1 MAAPVFPLSDFRA
14 GYPMFATVA
23 DATVQATA
31 TNALCMIGQDGQ
43 CDCDPVMWQ
52 LMVAHLLYIQG
63 QVATGNGNAGAVT
76 SATIDKVSVA
86 FAAPPFG
93 TSAYKFWLF
102 KSPYGGQLLAML
114 DRCSKGGV
122 YVGGLPERS
131 AFRSVGGV
139 FPGRGRWLR

>member
-1 MAAPVFPLSDFRA
+1 MAVFDLSAFRTAYPVFDSVP
-14 GYPMFATVA
+14 
-23 DATVQATA
+23 DATVQAAA
-31 TNALCMIGQDGQ
+31 TSALCLIGQDG
-43 CDCDPVMWQ
+43 CDCDVQQWQ
-52 LMVAHLLYIQG
+52 LMVAHMLYIQG

>member
-1 MAAPVFPLSDFRA
+1 MAVFDLSAFRTAYPVFDSVP
-14 GYPMFATVA
+14 
-23 DATVQATA
+23 DATVQAAA
-31 TNALCMIGQDGQ
+31 TSALCLIGQDG
-43 CDCDPVMWQ
+43 CDCDVQMWQ

-63 QVATGNGNAGAVT
+63 QVATGNGGAGAVT

-102 KSPYGGQLLAML
+102 KSPYGGQVLAML

>member
-1 MAAPVFPLSDFRA
+1 MAVFDLSAFRTAYPVFDSVP
-14 GYPMFATVA
+14 
-23 DATVQATA
+23 DATVQAAA
-31 TNALCMIGQDGQ
+31 TSALCLIGQDG
-43 CDCDPVMWQ
+43 CDCDVSMWQ

>member
-1 MAAPVFPLSDFRA
+1 MAVFDLSAFRTAYPVFDSVP
-14 GYPMFATVA
+14 
-23 DATVQATA
+23 DATVQAAA
-31 TNALCMIGQDGQ
+31 TSALCLIGQDGCE
-43 CDCDPVMWQ
+43 CDVSMWQ
-52 LMVAHLLYIQG
+52 LMVAHMLYIQG

-76 SATIDKVSVA
+76 SATIDKVSVS

>member
-1 MAAPVFPLSDFRA
+1 MAVFDLSAFRTA
-14 GYPMFATVA
+14 YSVFDSVP
-23 DATVQATA
+23 DATVQAAA
-31 TNALCMIGQDGQ
+31 TSALCLIGQDG
-43 CDCDPVMWQ
+43 CDCDVQQWQ

>member
-1 MAAPVFPLSDFRA
+1 MAVFDLSAFRTAYPVFDSVP
-14 GYPMFATVA
+14 
-23 DATVQATA
+23 DATVQAAA
-31 TNALCMIGQDGQ
+31 TSALCLIGQDG
-43 CDCDPVMWQ
+43 CDCDVQMWQ

-63 QVATGNGNAGAVT
+63 QVATGNGGAGAVT

>member
-1 MAAPVFPLSDFRA
+1 MAVFDLSAFRTAYPVFDSVP
-14 GYPMFATVA
+14 
-23 DATVQATA
+23 DATVQAAA
-31 TNALCMIGQDGQ
+31 TSALCLIGQDGCE
-43 CDCDPVMWQ
+43 CDVQMWQ

-63 QVATGNGNAGAVT
+63 QVATGNGGAGAVT

-139 FPGRGRWLR
+139 FPGRGGRWPR

>member
-1 MAAPVFPLSDFRA
+1 MAVFDLSAFRTAYPVFDSVP
-14 GYPMFATVA
+14 
-23 DATVQATA
+23 DATVQAAA
-31 TNALCMIGQDGQ
+31 TSALCLIGQDG
-43 CDCDPVMWQ
+43 CDCDTQMWQ

-63 QVATGNGNAGAVT
+63 QVATGNGGAGAVT

>member
-1 MAAPVFPLSDFRA
+1 MAVFDLSAFRTA
-14 GYPMFATVA
+14 YPAFDSVP
-23 DATVQATA
+23 DATVQAAA
-31 TNALCMIGQDGQ
+31 TSALCLIGQDGCE
-43 CDCDPVMWQ
+43 CDVQQWQ
-52 LMVAHLLYIQG
+52 LMVAHMLYIQG
-63 QVATGNGNAGAVT
+63 QVATGNGGAGAVT

-102 KSPYGGQLLAML
+102 KSPYGGQLLTML

>member
-1 MAAPVFPLSDFRA
+1 MAIFDLSAFRTAYPVFDSVP
-14 GYPMFATVA
+14 
-23 DATVQATA
+23 DATVQAAA
-31 TNALCMIGQDGQ
+31 TSALCLIGQDG
-43 CDCDPVMWQ
+43 CDCDVSMWQ
-52 LMVAHLLYIQG
+52 LMVAHMLYIQG
-63 QVATGNGNAGAVT
+63 QVATGNGGAGAVT

>member
-1 MAAPVFPLSDFRA
+1 MAVFDLSAFRTAYPVFDSVP
-14 GYPMFATVA
+14 
-23 DATVQATA
+23 DATVQAAA
-31 TNALCMIGQDGQ
+31 TSALCLIGQDG
-43 CDCDPVMWQ
+43 CDCDVPQWQ

-63 QVATGNGNAGAVT
+63 QVATGNGGAGAVT

-114 DRCSKGGV
+114 ERCSKGGV

>member
-1 MAAPVFPLSDFRA
+1 MAVFDLSAFRTAYPVFDSVP
-14 GYPMFATVA
+14 
-23 DATVQATA
+23 DATVQAAA
-31 TNALCMIGQDGQ
+31 TSALCLIGQDG
-43 CDCDPVMWQ
+43 CDCDVPQWQ

-63 QVATGNGNAGAVT
+63 QVATGNGGAGAVT

>member
-1 MAAPVFPLSDFRA
+1 MAVFDLSAFRTAYPVFDSVP
-14 GYPMFATVA
+14 
-23 DATVQATA
+23 DATVEAAATS
-31 TNALCMIGQDGQ
+31 ALCLIGQDG
-43 CDCDPVMWQ
+43 CDCDVQMWQ

-102 KSPYGGQLLAML
+102 KSPYGGQLLALL

>member
-1 MAAPVFPLSDFRA
+1 MAVFDLSAFRTAYPVFDSVP
-14 GYPMFATVA
+14 
-23 DATVQATA
+23 DATVQAAA
-31 TNALCMIGQDGQ
+31 TSALCLIGQDG
-43 CDCDPVMWQ
+43 CDCDTQMWQ

>member
-1 MAAPVFPLSDFRA
+1 MAVFDLSAFRAAYPVFDSAP
-14 GYPMFATVA
+14 
-23 DATVQATA
+23 DATVQAAA
-31 TNALCMIGQDGQ
+31 TSALCLIGQDG
-43 CDCDPVMWQ
+43 CDCDTEMWQ

-63 QVATGNGNAGAVT
+63 QVATGNGGAGAVT
-76 SATIDKVSVA
+76 SATIDKVSVS

>member
-1 MAAPVFPLSDFRA
+1 MAVFDLSAFRTAYPVFDSVP
-14 GYPMFATVA
+14 
-23 DATVQATA
+23 DATVEAAATS
-31 TNALCMIGQDGQ
+31 ALCLIGQDG
-43 CDCDPVMWQ
+43 CDCDVQMWQ

-76 SATIDKVSVA
+76 SATIDKVSVS

-102 KSPYGGQLLAML
+102 KSPYGGQLLALL

>member
-1 MAAPVFPLSDFRA
+1 MAVFDLSAFRTAYPVFDSVP
-14 GYPMFATVA
+14 
-23 DATVQATA
+23 DATVQAAA
-31 TNALCMIGQDGQ
+31 TSALCLIGQDG
-43 CDCDPVMWQ
+43 CDCDVSMWQ
-52 LMVAHLLYIQG
+52 LMVAHMLYIQG

>member
-1 MAAPVFPLSDFRA
+1 MPAYVFDLSAFRTAYPVFDSVPDSTVEA
-14 GYPMFATVA
+14 AATS
-23 DATVQATA
+23 
-31 TNALCMIGQDGQ
+31 ALCLIGQDG
-43 CDCDPVMWQ
+43 CDCDVQMWQ

-76 SATIDKVSVA
+76 SATIDKVSVS

-102 KSPYGGQLLAML
+102 KSPYGGQLLALL

>member
-1 MAAPVFPLSDFRA
+1 MAVFDLSAFRTAYPVFDSVP
-14 GYPMFATVA
+14 
-23 DATVQATA
+23 DATVQAAA
-31 TNALCMIGQDGQ
+31 TSALCLIGQDG
-43 CDCDPVMWQ
+43 CDCDVQMWQ

-102 KSPYGGQLLAML
+102 KSPYGGQLLALL

>member
-1 MAAPVFPLSDFRA
+1 MAVFDLSAFRTAYPVFDSVP
-14 GYPMFATVA
+14 
-23 DATVQATA
+23 DATVQAAA
-31 TNALCMIGQDGQ
+31 TSALCLIGQDG
-43 CDCDPVMWQ
+43 CDCDVQQWQ

-63 QVATGNGNAGAVT
+63 QVATGNGGAGAVT

-139 FPGRGRWLR
+139 FPGRSRWLR

>member
-1 MAAPVFPLSDFRA
+1 MAVFDLSAFRTAYPVFDSVP
-14 GYPMFATVA
+14 
-23 DATVQATA
+23 DATVQAAA
-31 TNALCMIGQDGQ
+31 TSARCLIGQDG
-43 CDCDPVMWQ
+43 CDCDVQQWQ

-63 QVATGNGNAGAVT
+63 QVATGNGGAGAVT

>member
-1 MAAPVFPLSDFRA
+1 MAVFDLSAFRTAYPVFDSVP
-14 GYPMFATVA
+14 
-23 DATVQATA
+23 DATVQAAA
-31 TNALCMIGQDGQ
+31 TSALCLIGQDGCE
-43 CDCDPVMWQ
+43 CDVQQWQ

>member
-1 MAAPVFPLSDFRA
+1 MAVFDLSAFRTAYPVFDSVP
-14 GYPMFATVA
+14 
-23 DATVQATA
+23 DATVEAAATS
-31 TNALCMIGQDGQ
+31 ALCLIGQDG
-43 CDCDPVMWQ
+43 CDCDVQMWQ